1 MNILKTST
9 REEILA
15 QLKHISKYIEQ
26 SKATNL
32 SKWPASEQVE
42 YLDQIIDQIENQIIE
57 ILFREVVSTREYLKK
72 EVMKIKQ
79 KKKRGGD

>member
-42 YLDQIIDQIENQIIE
+42 YLDQIIDQIENQIKNIDQDQAWFQSLPE
-57 ILFREVVSTREYLKK
+57 KRRNFWDLRCFRPL
-72 EVMKIKQ
+72 
-79 KKKRGGD
+79 GL